1 MIQWLLLGFFVV
13 TVVFIILQCSRILYR
28 AVPEVDEEDVRDD
41 ESDAS
46 GETEETDVSDE
57 FIQHDDS
64 AADPS
69 SVEDSEVD
77 AGQEAFNVVD
87 ETAGENEDGQ
97 EGDNIQDMDD
107 VAVDAEDNDCDTEEV
122 VRADVS
128 SEAAI
133 SDEEM
138 HRADEGLNPT
148 LSLDEPNGAHP
159 TEDQSVDCCRSNASS
174 PLPSTDFSDSDDDV
188 FRPDTPPVVP
198 SYISFGPPPDFYDQ
212 ELSHEAPRYFHPLP
226 LASDPHPPP
235 TASSPPLFCCE
246 GRASWLPP
254 FCVRHLNLLYAQI
267 LAVISR
273 AVREEV
279 FIHLGDVN
287 YGRLLHDKYLWYVES
302 ADFFSGLFDLAH
314 VYSLFLRAKL
324 AAGPSEYDGER
335 LMARWAGVQQLWIR
349 LVQRTLQAVR
359 REYERV
365 LQAAYTLWLQQL
377 QQQWAQAYDRWQEM
391 SRLDRQR
398 AFSGGYEMH
407 ACHQLLLRRQHERR
421 EERAALSQQAA
432 IVQPANLEI
441 DMSSL
446 GYAVVEVGTLWDMT
460 AIFAHLDAIDRAAFN
475 RAFVVTPLAPARESR
490 LLRPMQMPKVFTSVM
505 GRSLSQLLHYR
516 FSHSS
521 CH

>member
-1 MIQWLLLGFFVV
+1 MLIAEKTNL
-13 TVVFIILQCSRILYR
+13 
-28 AVPEVDEEDVRDD
+28 
-41 ESDAS
+41 
-46 GETEETDVSDE
+46 
-57 FIQHDDS
+57 
-64 AADPS
+64 
-69 SVEDSEVD
+69 
-77 AGQEAFNVVD
+77 
-87 ETAGENEDGQ
+87 
-97 EGDNIQDMDD
+97 NI
-107 VAVDAEDNDCDTEEV
+107 
-122 VRADVS
+122 
-128 SEAAI
+128 
-133 SDEEM
+133 
-138 HRADEGLNPT
+138 H
-148 LSLDEPNGAHP
+148 
-159 TEDQSVDCCRSNASS
+159 
-174 PLPSTDFSDSDDDV
+174 
-188 FRPDTPPVVP
+188 
-198 SYISFGPPPDFYDQ
+198 
-212 ELSHEAPRYFHPLP
+212 
-226 LASDPHPPP
+226 
-235 TASSPPLFCCE
+235 
-246 GRASWLPP
+246 
-254 FCVRHLNLLYAQI
+254 AQI

-475 RAFVVTPLAPARESR
+475 RVNRGE
-490 LLRPMQMPKVFTSVM
+490 KW
-505 GRSLSQLLHYR
+505 
-516 FSHSS
+516 
-521 CH
+521 